1 MSSERDA
8 WAVLA
13 SVASLGPAG
22 LLTLLDRVGSA
33 RAAIEMARR
42 DGGPVALVAAMGEGG
57 SAGREPILTLEAAEA
72 IREAALDEPRVLE
85 RIHGL
90 GLRVLTVGD
99 AAYPT
104 RLAATEHPPPVLFIR
119 GDPASLDAA
128 RMVAVVGTRRP
139 TIAGRGVAARIAR
152 ALTAADATVV
162 SGLAIGI
169 DGVAH
174 AATIENGGRTIAVL
188 GGGHGSIHPRAHTKL
203 AATIVETGGAVV
215 SEVAPDIGPKAWSF
229 PQRNRIIS
237 GLSDATVVVEAPA
250 RSGALLTAGRALE
263 QGREC
268 FLVPGSIDAPQS
280 AGCLAFLREFPGSA
294 RIVSGIP
301 QLIED
306 LGLVDRRRPATRGGG
321 VATATIQELGAS
333 LGSTAARV
341 AEAVVDGLATV
352 DELVAVTDLPV
363 ATILATLAVLE
374 RGGHVV
380 GAFGRYRAAGSLAY
394 IAPRGPRRRPRA
406 PSASRTS
413 LATAQ
418 AATRLPEVEVPAS

>member
-1 MSSERDA
+1 MP
-8 WAVLA
+8 L
-13 SVASLGPAG
+13 LGPAG

-33 RAAIEMARR
+33 RATLDIARR
-42 DGGPVALVAAMGEGG
+42 DGGPIALVAAVGEGG
-57 SAGREPILTLEAAEA
+57 PAGDGPSLTLEVAEA
-72 IREAALDEPRVLE
+72 VRDAALGEARILD

-90 GLRVLTVGD
+90 DLRVVTVGD
-99 AAYPT
+99 AAFPT
-104 RLAATEHPPPVLFIR
+104 RLAAIEHPPPVLFVR
-119 GDPASLDAA
+119 GDPAALDAA
-128 RMVAVVGTRRP
+128 RVVAVVGTRRP

-152 ALTAADATVV
+152 ALTTADATVV

-174 AATIENGGRTIAVL
+174 AATIENAGRTVAVL
-188 GGGHGSIHPRAHTKL
+188 GGGHGSIHPRAHARL
-203 AATIVETGGAVV
+203 ATAIVEAGGAVI
-215 SEVAPDIGPKAWSF
+215 SELAPDIGPKAWSF

-306 LGLVDRRRPATRGGG
+306 LGFVDGRRPAARGGG
-321 VATATIQELGAS
+321 VAAATIQGLGGS
-333 LGSTAARV
+333 LGTTAARV
-341 AEAVVDGLATV
+341 AEAVVDGLSTV

-394 IAPRGPRRRPRA
+394 VAPKGPRRCRRTPRPA
-406 PSASRTS
+406 
-413 LATAQ
+413 
-418 AATRLPEVEVPAS
+418 VEVQAS